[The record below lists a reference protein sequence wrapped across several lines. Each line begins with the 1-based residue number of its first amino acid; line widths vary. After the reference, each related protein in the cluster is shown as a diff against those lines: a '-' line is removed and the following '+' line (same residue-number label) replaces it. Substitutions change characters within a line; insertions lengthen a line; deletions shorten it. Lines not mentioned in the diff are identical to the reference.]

1 MSYETCDVAIVGA
14 GPYGLATASHLK
26 AAKVPF
32 RIFGD
37 TMGFWRK
44 NMPSGMKLRSPWRAS
59 NIVDPEGEHSLDI
72 FAHVHGIAR
81 VENLP
86 LKDFVRYGE
95 WFQRRAVP
103 EVDPR
108 FVKSV
113 AAGRKGFRV
122 TLADGDAVEAKR
134 VVVAMGLT
142 NQAFRPREFDGL
154 PPALVSHSS
163 EMVKPADFRGK
174 KVAVIGRGQSA
185 CESAV
190 LLNEAGAE
198 VELICRGD
206 VRWIGAESSQAGRS
220 ELMVWWVHSVLTAPS
235 AIGPFPFNWLVDM
248 PGMLHALPASLRA
261 KLSARSLRAAA
272 SAWLRVRADG
282 VRINAGRTL
291 RAAQAKGSRVALDLD
306 SGVETFDH
314 AVLATGYKTDIG
326 KLNVLAPD
334 LLSKIAVRDNFPVL
348 SRAFESSV
356 AGLHF
361 LGSPAVGSFG
371 PLPRFVAG
379 CGYAARAVTR
389 AALGGAER
397 TAAPGIARPAMQ
409 PQQ

>member
-1 MSYETCDVAIVGA
+1 
-14 GPYGLATASHLK
+14 
-26 AAKVPF
+26 
-32 RIFGD
+32 
-37 TMGFWRK
+37 
-44 NMPSGMKLRSPWRAS
+44 
-59 NIVDPEGEHSLDI
+59 
-72 FAHVHGIAR
+72 
-81 VENLP
+81 
-86 LKDFVRYGE
+86 
-95 WFQRRAVP
+95 VP

-108 FVKSV
+108 LVKSI
-113 AAGRKGFRV
+113 APGRKGFRV

-134 VVVAMGLT
+134 VVVAVGLT
-142 NQAFRPREFDGL
+142 NQAFRPGQFDGL
-154 PPALVSHSS
+154 PSALVSHSS
-163 EMVKPADFRGK
+163 EMVSPADFRGK
-174 KVAVIGRGQSA
+174 KVAVVGRGQSA

-190 LLNEAGAE
+190 LLNEAGAK

-206 VRWIGAESSQAGRS
+206 VRWIGAESSQVGRS

-248 PGMLHALPASLRA
+248 PGLLHALPAKLRA
-261 KLSARSLRAAA
+261 RLSARSLRAAA

-291 RAAQAKGSRVALDLD
+291 RAAQAKGSHVALDLD
-306 SGVETFDH
+306 TGVTTFDH

-334 LLSKIAVRDNFPVL
+334 LLSQIAVRDSFPVL
-348 SRAFESSV
+348 SGAFESSV
-356 AGLHF
+356 PGLHF

-379 CGYAARAVTR
+379 CGYAAGAVTR
-389 AALGGAER
+389 AARAGAER
-397 TAAPGIARPAMQ
+397 SAKRGLTRTAMQ